1 MTTTSPPR
9 RSTASLGVR
18 VVRQVVTAAA
28 LLALY
33 FLVPVP
39 DTPRRTVVTAL
50 VFLGGLTALVTYVL
64 VLVRRARTPDDAL
77 KIESLLL
84 LLYAVVVFFSLVYL
98 RLAQTPGE
106 MVGLSTR
113 IDAIYFTITTMATVG
128 FGDISAAGQAARVVV
143 TIHMVFNVGV
153 LGVAARLIGS
163 AVVGRRTGGSLG

>member
-9 RSTASLGVR
+9 RSTSLRVR
-18 VVRQVVTAAA
+18 AVRQAVSAAA

-39 DTPRRTVVTAL
+39 DTPHRTVVTAL

-84 LLYAVVVFFSLVYL
+84 LLYAVVIFFSLVYL

-106 MVGLSTR
+106 MVGLNTR
-113 IDAIYFTITTMATVG
+113 VDAMYFTVTTMSTVG
-128 FGDISAAGQAARVVV
+128 YGDITAAGQAARVVV

-153 LGVAARLIGS
+153 LGVAAKLIGS